1 MNGKVLKRKKLVL
14 PLAISQTP
22 PTPQQENLYI
32 RSATL
37 SSAVL
42 HKEDVGEETKVLQ
55 LQEYLTI
62 KTGQAGS
69 SAGSRKQKER
79 VANESYQGRGSAHLT
94 QEENGDRHILQLL

>member
-1 MNGKVLKRKKLVL
+1 MNGKVLKRKKLVP

-22 PTPQQENLYI
+22 PTPQQENLHI

-79 VANESYQGRGSAHLT
+79 VARNPQGRGSAHLT
-94 QEENGDRHILQLL
+94 WEENGDGHILQLL